1 MIRLAAF
8 GLLLFAAPAAA
19 QNVPALSEENPRL
32 QSIRYAEGERV
43 LLTALP
49 QSALT
54 VVLEPGEQIQQ
65 VVLGAQTGYQIR
77 VSAERDSFA
86 VLPEA
91 GAPETNLTVQTDRRA
106 YEFDL
111 RTGNGLLAA
120 YVVTFD
126 FGDDIAFI
134 EQTDLQKPAGPVWT
148 YRLKGDRTVRPQ
160 MIMDDGTR
168 TWITFGEEQALPAVF
183 AIGANGKEQV
193 VNGYMR
199 GSDYVIDR
207 VHTEL
212 VFRID
217 KEKATA
223 KRSKTAEPQS

>member
-1 MIRLAAF
+1 MIRPAALCLALLAAP
-8 GLLLFAAPAAA
+8 LAA
-19 QNVPALSEENPRL
+19 QNVPTLSDVNPRL

-91 GAPETNLTVQTDRRA
+91 GAPETDLTVRTDRRS

-120 YVVTFD
+120 YVVTFE
-126 FGDDIAFI
+126 FGDDIAF
-134 EQTDLQKPAGPVWT
+134 EEPPALAKPSGPVWT
-148 YRLKGDRTVRPQ
+148 YRLKGDDAVRPQ
-160 MIMDDGTR
+160 MIVDDGTR
-168 TWITFGEEQALPAVF
+168 TWITFGNEQSLPAVF
-183 AIGANGKEQV
+183 AIGPNGKEQV

-207 VHTEL
+207 VHAEL
-212 VFRID
+212 IFRID
-217 KEKATA
+217 KEKASA
-223 KRSKTAEPQS
+223 KRSKSAEPQS

>member
-8 GLLLFAAPAAA
+8 GLLLLAAPVAA

-126 FGDDIAFI
+126 FGDDIAFV
-134 EQTDLQKPAGPVWT
+134 EQTVLQKPAGPVWT